1 SRVVWIFTA
10 LTIFISALGL
20 LGLATFAAAQRTKE
34 ISIRKVLGASVH
46 GIVLLLSREFLVMVL
61 LSTILAVPL
70 GWWAMQKWLSNF
82 AYSVEV
88 DWKVFAFAGVLAIM
102 VALLTIAGQSWR
114 AATRNPVDA
123 LRNE

>member
-1 SRVVWIFTA
+1 MQDRYAPYLLV
-10 LTIFISALGL
+10 FIVSHFNYL
-20 LGLATFAAAQRTKE
+20 LVF
-34 ISIRKVLGASVH
+34 V
-46 GIVLLLSREFLVMVL
+46 
-61 LSTILAVPL
+61 STILAVPL

-82 AYSVEV
+82 AYSIEV
-88 DWKVFAFAGVLAIM
+88 DWKVFAFAGGLAIM